1 MTTLNKGHSF
11 MWAKSVELVRP
22 ETNLGNPNSQKIF
35 AIPKEDIRDIAGGYG
50 ACFATDKIMVEGRKV
65 GYMYREPPDNEVDS
79 GWRFMAGDESTEYM
93 DNHLNMGVYDVNT
106 LANYD
111 PEVIAYLE
119 SPIGSAFAR
128 LAPDK
133 PFTAL

>member
-1 MTTLNKGHSF
+1 
-11 MWAKSVELVRP
+11 MWAESLDQARLEITLGKP
-22 ETNLGNPNSQKIF
+22 NLQKNF
-35 AIPKEDIRDIAGGYG
+35 AIPKEAIRDIARGYG
-50 ACFATDKIMVEGRKV
+50 ACFVTDKIMVEGRKV
-65 GYMYREPPDNEVDS
+65 GYVYRETPDNEVDS

-119 SPIGSAFAR
+119 SPAGSAFAR
-128 LAPDK
+128 LEPDK
-133 PFTAL
+133 PFIAL